1 MASADTDSA
10 RQWVEAAQR
19 VPLLTPAEEIHL
31 SALVQAWQQHPDGP
45 DNAPPAVQRRGLR
58 ARNRIVA
65 ANLRLVAK
73 FVQSRKHAGPLVDR
87 FQNGTLGLVRAAELF
102 DPERGYRFSTFAY
115 WWLRA
120 EVGRGEFSEPL
131 IRLPSNVHA
140 ALRGTTNGDCP
151 AHLLADGRAASFV
164 RSLDHV
170 TPGSDFDLTLGDALA
185 APAPDEQDPDA
196 DELAMRMAALDPLEQ
211 RLIEGR
217 WGLRAD
223 PATLRA
229 LAAQEAISLAE
240 VKANLAQAMSKLR
253 RGGPWTAAVRLY
265 VLPDGTITNRCG
277 RWFGQAATQQQAELY
292 CQRTGWPFD
301 VIAEGAISIY
311 GRPGKRRPRC
321 PHGGRSSANS

>member
-120 EVGRGEFSEPL
+120 EVGRGEFAEPL
-131 IRLPSNVHA
+131 IKLPSNVHA

-164 RSLDHV
+164 RSLDYII
-170 TPGSDFDLTLGDALA
+170 PGCDSELTLGDTLA
-185 APAPDEQDPDA
+185 AAAPDEQDPDA

-217 WGLRAD
+217 WGLRA
-223 PATLRA
+223 AR
-229 LAAQEAISLAE
+229 
-240 VKANLAQAMSKLR
+240 K
-253 RGGPWTAAVRLY
+253 
-265 VLPDGTITNRCG
+265 
-277 RWFGQAATQQQAELY
+277 
-292 CQRTGWPFD
+292 RT
-301 VIAEGAISIY
+301 
-311 GRPGKRRPRC
+311 C
-321 PHGGRSSANS
+321 